1 MHGMTTEAGRRYIV
15 DKLTA
20 AKNII
25 ELEAVWVTIGRS
37 YREDTNIFQ
46 LKEMLKKQME
56 SKK

>member
-1 MHGMTTEAGRRYIV
+1 MHGMTTEAGRRYIAN
-15 DKLTA
+15 KLTE
-20 AKNII
+20 AKNIS
-25 ELEAVWVTIGRS
+25 ELAAVWATVGRS

>member
-1 MHGMTTEAGRRYIV
+1 MTTEAGRRYIV
-15 DKLTA
+15 NKLTS

-25 ELEAVWVTIGRS
+25 ELAAVWATVGRS

-56 SKK
+56 SEK

>member
-1 MHGMTTEAGRRYIV
+1 MTTEAGRRYIV
-15 DKLTA
+15 NKLTE
-20 AKNII
+20 AKTIS
-25 ELEAVWVTIGRS
+25 ELAAVWATIGRS